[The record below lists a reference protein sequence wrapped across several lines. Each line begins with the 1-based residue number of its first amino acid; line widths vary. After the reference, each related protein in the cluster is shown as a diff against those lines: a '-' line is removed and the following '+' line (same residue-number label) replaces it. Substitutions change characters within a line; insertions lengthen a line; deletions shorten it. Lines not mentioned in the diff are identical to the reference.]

1 MSVLLTGLAGPLAL
15 VVGLVFVAAAAWRRL
30 RGGVGHGA
38 RQAPPMELVQRLAI
52 GPKQGIALV
61 RIEGRLYAVG
71 SGEGLSI
78 TPIGPAG
85 PRAHAADASA
95 VVPLDAFGPAD
106 GRPARGAAGRSS
118 AQRPAVP
125 APATR
130 SAATSV
136 SAAAT
141 IRTGAAPRAT
151 TALDANGDVR
161 LSVAPSLRR
170 DLQDVLRTALRS
182 ATTLGALLSLG
193 LSPAAAQRP
202 AGPGPVP
209 QVVTP
214 PQAPP
219 QAPPGPAATAVRTAT
234 PAGAVT
240 AATAARAAGPA
251 AAPGATT
258 APTTTPAT
266 QPASK
271 APAPLS
277 AMQTTEQVIQRLA
290 PQMDLSVGGTPG
302 KSDGLRMSGTVGVVV
317 MMGLLTL
324 LPTLLLLMTGFARIL
339 IVLGFVRQAIGAQ
352 SAPPTQLLAALA
364 LLLTGFVM
372 APTLDEANR
381 TALQPWLAGQ
391 MEQAEMMEA
400 AVKPFRTFMLRQT
413 RDKDIETFL
422 ELSRSPVPAT
432 PEEIPLVVLASAFTT
447 SELRTAFQMGFAIFL
462 PFIVVD
468 MVVSS
473 VLMSMGMYML
483 PPAMIALP
491 FKLLLFVLV
500 DGWTLVVQSLVQSF
514 R

>member
-1 MSVLLTGLAGPLAL
+1 MGELVAGLAGPLAL
-15 VVGLVFVAAAAWRRL
+15 VVGLVFLSAAVWRRV
-30 RGGVGHGA
+30 RGGAVRRKGT
-38 RQAPPMELVQRLAI
+38 PPAMELVQRLAI
-52 GPKQGIALV
+52 GPKQGLALV
-61 RIEGRLYAVG
+61 RIEGQLFAVG
-71 SGEGLSI
+71 TGEGLSI
-78 TPIGPAG
+78 TPVG
-85 PRAHAADASA
+85 AASLRPESLTPSA

-106 GRPARGAAGRSS
+106 SLSVSPIPGRVAALRTTTLPAGPS
-118 AQRPAVP
+118 APVMPAFVTTT
-125 APATR
+125 TR
-130 SAATSV
+130 STASDPAS
-136 SAAAT
+136 
-141 IRTGAAPRAT
+141 RQAPRAT

-161 LSVAPSLRR
+161 VSLAPRVR
-170 DLQDVLRTALRS
+170 KDLQDVLRTALRS
-182 ATTLGALLSLG
+182 ATTLGVLG
-193 LSPAAAQRP
+193 LLTLAPAMLP
-202 AGPGPVP
+202 A
-209 QVVTP
+209 
-214 PQAPP
+214 QAP
-219 QAPPGPAATAVRTAT
+219 
-234 PAGAVT
+234 
-240 AATAARAAGPA
+240 ATAAPRLV
-251 AAPGATT
+251 APVTT
-258 APTTTPAT
+258 APTPGQPPAPAAPAAPGTATTPAT
-266 QPASK
+266 TPAAK
-271 APAPLS
+271 GPAALS
-277 AMQTTEQVIQRLA
+277 AMQTTEQVISRLA
-290 PQMDLSVGGTPG
+290 PQMDLNVGGTPG
-302 KSDGLRMSGTVGVVV
+302 KSDGLRLSGTVGVVV

-372 APTLDEANR
+372 APTLEEANR

-391 MEQAEMMEA
+391 IEQAEMMET
-400 AVKPFRTFMLRQT
+400 AVKPFRAFMLRQT

-422 ELSRSPVPAT
+422 ELSRTPEPAT

>member
-1 MSVLLTGLAGPLAL
+1 MSGLLAGLAGPLAL
-15 VVGLVFVAAAAWRRL
+15 VVGLVFVAAAAWRRV
-30 RGGVGHGA
+30 RGGGGHGA
-38 RQAPPMELVQRLAI
+38 RHTPPMELVQRLAI

-85 PRAHAADASA
+85 PWADAADASA

-118 AQRPAVP
+118 AARPAVP

-141 IRTGAAPRAT
+141 IGTVSAPRAT

-161 LSVAPSLRR
+161 LSVAPSIRR

-219 QAPPGPAATAVRTAT
+219 GPAATAARAAT
-234 PAGAVT
+234 PAGAAT

>member
-1 MSVLLTGLAGPLAL
+1 MSGLLTGLAGPLAL
-15 VVGLVFVAAAAWRRL
+15 VVGLVFLAAAAWRRV
-30 RGGVGHGA
+30 RGGIGHGA
-38 RQAPPMELVQRLAI
+38 RQALPMELVQRLAI
-52 GPKQGIALV
+52 GPKQGLALV

-78 TPIGPAG
+78 TPIGPTG
-85 PRAHAADASA
+85 LRADAVASSA
-95 VVPLDAFGPAD
+95 FVPLDAFGPAD
-106 GRPARGAAGRSS
+106 GRPG
-118 AQRPAVP
+118 PAVRP
-125 APATR
+125 SVERPTVTVPATR
-130 SAATSV
+130 SAA
-136 SAAAT
+136 AWPAAT
-141 IRTGAAPRAT
+141 SGTTAGSRRTSAAPRAA
-151 TALDANGDVR
+151 TALDTNGDVR
-161 LSVAPSLRR
+161 LSVAPAIRR
-170 DLQDVLRTALRS
+170 DLQDVLRTALRT
-182 ATTLGALLSLG
+182 ATTLGALLALA
-193 LSPAAAQRP
+193 LSPASAQRP
-202 AGPGPVP
+202 SGPTP
-209 QVVTP
+209 QVVP
-214 PQAPP
+214 PPRAPVGP
-219 QAPPGPAATAVRTAT
+219 VAPGARPA
-234 PAGAVT
+234 
-240 AATAARAAGPA
+240 PA
-251 AAPGATT
+251 AAPAGA
-258 APTTTPAT
+258 AVAPVAPGAPAGPTTTSTTLPPT
-266 QPASK
+266 K